1 MMDRSVLRFKYI
13 IENTR
18 NINTC
23 IKALNLDISSSFLC
37 FLKVLE
43 DAICNYRANIDYSYI
58 EKVSNYLE
66 RVYEKLS
73 IKQQNEYSS
82 IICKIRKIY
91 RRQIQNIDTV
101 NKNHFERVIINL
113 GSLIKNYIQKNDLGI
128 SDTIERESQDDEY
141 IITIDDTN
149 AKVLDD
155 GLSIRKLE
163 NGNLCFK
170 VHIADPLV
178 LYPYESE
185 IMKKAKSNVETI
197 YLADDSIP
205 MIPDSISYEKL
216 SLTENRNRFGKTFCY
231 EFDTQ
236 GNIVNFYIQNCFVKI
251 SEKHSYESM
260 NELYKNGGNT
270 QEEDSRLAYY
280 DQIVTFLRTM
290 FKDAKSYEEIK
301 IKELIDSPSKRSSFS
316 ENLVSHAMIL
326 TGYMTAK
333 YMREKGLPYVY
344 RCHEFKSID
353 KTIQDSM
360 SKEELIKL
368 QQALSHSYYSRT
380 NKGHQGLNVEQYS
393 HVTSP
398 LRRFCDDLN
407 MYSLDTCYFKTPS
420 DQDIYKLEEEIDKT
434 CQYMNE
440 ENPNLDEET
449 KVLIK
454 KNLNSN

>member
-1 MMDRSVLRFKYI
+1 MDRSVLRFKYI
-13 IENTR
+13 IENTK
-18 NINTC
+18 NINAC

-43 DAICNYRANIDYSYI
+43 DAICNYNSNNDYAYLV
-58 EKVSNYLE
+58 KVSNYLE
-66 RVYEKLS
+66 RIYEKLS
-73 IKQQNEYSS
+73 IKQQIEYSS
-82 IICKIRKIY
+82 IIFKIRKIY
-91 RRQIQNIDTV
+91 RRQIQNIDV
-101 NKNHFERVIINL
+101 SNKNYFEKVITNL

-128 SDTIERESQDDEY
+128 PDTIERENQDDEY
-141 IITIDDTN
+141 IITIDDVG

-163 NGNLCFK
+163 NGNLLFK

-178 LYPYESE
+178 IYPYESE
-185 IMKKAKSNVETI
+185 LMKKAKSNIETI
-197 YLADDSIP
+197 YLEEDSIP
-205 MIPDSISYEKL
+205 MIPDEVSFEKL
-216 SLTENRNRFGKTFCY
+216 SLMQDRNRFAKTFCY
-231 EFDTQ
+231 EFDSQ
-236 GNIVNFYIQNCFVKI
+236 GNIVNFYIQNSILKI
-251 SEKHSYESM
+251 AERHSYESM
-260 NELYKNGGNT
+260 NELYQNGGNT
-270 QEEDSRLAYY
+270 QEEDLRLVYY
-280 DQIVTFLRTM
+280 DQIVSFLRTM
-290 FKDAKSYEEIK
+290 FKDVKSYEEVK
-301 IKELIDSPSKRSSFS
+301 VRDLVNHPSKRSSFS

-333 YMREKGLPYVY
+333 YMKEKGYPYTY
-344 RCHEFKSID
+344 RCHEYRNLD
-353 KTIQDSM
+353 KELQNSM
-360 SKEELIKL
+360 SKEEFIKL

-420 DQDIYKLEEEIDKT
+420 DQEIYALEQEIDRT

-440 ENPNLDEET
+440 QNPNLNNET

-454 KNLNSN
+454 ENLNKY